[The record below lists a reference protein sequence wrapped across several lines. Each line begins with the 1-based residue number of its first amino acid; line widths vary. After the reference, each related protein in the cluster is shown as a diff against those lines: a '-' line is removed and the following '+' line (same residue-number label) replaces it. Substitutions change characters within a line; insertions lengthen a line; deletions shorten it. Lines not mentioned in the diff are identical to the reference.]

1 MTDASMLT
9 LSRVHN
15 AWYRSPHR
23 SLCRLAPQGSA
34 GSAPAP
40 SITPVPPVVPTWAH
54 RLLCP
59 VHSLLMPSCP
69 PLAPPL
75 PAAAHQVMYT
85 GLAFTDPA
93 TNSTAGVVLVNDT
106 KSLWSYPADSL
117 AYCDDPTPG
126 AAMPAW
132 RACAFL
138 STVGCAH
145 NWAYWAGG
153 TARDAG
159 SRRLWRARE
168 SVTFWVVRHVPLLQV
183 ARRLLADAQSRGHPA
198 RSTPTA
204 AQAWCAGREV
214 HRAGRGAGADRL
226 LCV

>member
-1 MTDASMLT
+1 MTDRAG
-9 LSRVHN
+9 SRADTFPCPQRVVSV
-15 AWYRSPHR
+15 SPLLR
-23 SLCRLAPQGSA
+23 VSSCPKGFCRLCPGTQHHTGATSCPYLG
-34 GSAPAP
+34 
-40 SITPVPPVVPTWAH
+40 PPLALPCA
-54 RLLCP
+54 
-59 VHSLLMPSCP
+59 LLMPSCP

-145 NWAYWAGG
+145 NWAFWAGG

-183 ARRLLADAQSRGHPA
+183 VRPGRLADAQSRGHPA

-214 HRAGRGAGADRL
+214 RRSGRGP
-226 LCV
+226 